1 MKYYGERSL
10 ASILKLVLNLLL
22 IIGVCM
28 FTYISKN
35 VISSNDL
42 NISIFRKISI
52 YGLFVIGSI
61 SLILI
66 VYNLK
71 KIVDSL
77 VHVNPFIRENVKR
90 LNSIAI
96 ECFIITG
103 CYLINFFINPK
114 YVDFNLITVDMKG
127 IHTDMEFFIFLFAGS
142 FILILSKVFEQAVEV
157 KEENDFTI

>member
-1 MKYYGERSL
+1 MKYYGKKSL
-10 ASILKLVLNLLL
+10 ASALKLVLNFLL

-28 FTYISKN
+28 FVYISKN
-35 VISSNDL
+35 VMSSNDL
-42 NISIFRKISI
+42 QISIFRKIGI
-52 YGLFVIGSI
+52 YGLFFIGSI

-77 VHVNPFIRENVKR
+77 VDINPFIRGNVKR
-90 LNSIAI
+90 LNSIAL

-103 CYLINFFINPK
+103 CYLINFVINPK
-114 YVDFNLITVDMKG
+114 YVEFNLITVDMKG
-127 IHTDMEFFIFLFAGS
+127 IHTDMEFFIFLFAGC

-157 KEENDFTI
+157 KEDNDLTI